1 MKILVISH
9 YYWPE
14 NFKINDLVNFLSKK
28 NKVTVLTG
36 YPSYPNKNIFRKINI
51 RKNFKNIEVLRVP
64 IFKRGNSKFS
74 IFFNYLSFLISLST
88 IGLIRLTK
96 KNYDLILVFGT
107 SPPTVM
113 IPAILVAKLKKIK
126 IAFWV
131 LDLWPETLTS
141 MNIIK
146 NKLLI
151 KMIRY
156 YVKYIYNCSDLI
168 FAQSKA
174 FVYQIKKYCKNKNKI
189 IYYPTW
195 SDSIKRNKKKLKL
208 FPFKKNFFYIT
219 FTGNIGEAQDF
230 ENIIKSAEMTKHVKK
245 IKWLVVGN
253 GSKYEWLKSEINRRE
268 LNDRFILTG
277 NLSSKFIPYI
287 LNKSNC
293 LLVSLKKGGIDKFTI
308 PGKLSNYMMAKKPIL
323 GMIEGETYNI
333 IVKSK
338 CGLVCKS
345 GDFKSLSKNVNKII
359 NYSKEKKRK
368 MGMNGFK
375 YANTNFNRTKQLN
388 KTLFYLKQIGKS

>member
-1 MKILVISH
+1 MRILVISH

-36 YPSYPNKNIFRKINI
+36 YPSYPNKDIFKKTNL
-51 RKNFKNIEVLRVP
+51 RKNFKNIKVIRVP
-64 IFKRGNSKFS
+64 VIKRSNNKFS

-88 IGLIRLTK
+88 IGLIKLTK
-96 KNYDLILVFGT
+96 KKYDLILVFGT

-141 MNIIK
+141 INIIK

-151 KMIRY
+151 KIIRY
-156 YVKYIYNCSDLI
+156 YVKYIYNASDLI

-174 FVYQIKKYCKNKNKI
+174 FVNQIKKYCKDKNKI

-195 SDSIKRNKKKLKL
+195 PDPLNRNKKKFKL

-230 ENIIKSAEMTKHVKK
+230 ENILKSAEITRHIKK
-245 IKWLVVGN
+245 LKWLVVGD
-253 GSKYEWLKSEINRRE
+253 GSKYEWLKFEIKKRE

-277 NLSSKFIPYI
+277 NLSSKFIPSI
-287 LNKSNC
+287 LNNSNC
-293 LLVSLKKGGIDKFTI
+293 LLISLKKGGIDKFTI

-323 GMIEGETYNI
+323 AMIEGETYNI

-345 GDFKSLSKNVNKII
+345 GDFKSMSKNVYKII

-368 MGMNGFK
+368 MGLNGFN
-375 YANTNFNRTKQLN
+375 YANENFNRVKQI
-388 KTLFYLKQIGKS
+388 KKSLFYLNQISKS

>member
-1 MKILVISH
+1 
-9 YYWPE
+9 
-14 NFKINDLVNFLSKK
+14 
-28 NKVTVLTG
+28 
-36 YPSYPNKNIFRKINI
+36 
-51 RKNFKNIEVLRVP
+51 
-64 IFKRGNSKFS
+64 
-74 IFFNYLSFLISLST
+74 
-88 IGLIRLTK
+88 
-96 KNYDLILVFGT
+96 
-107 SPPTVM
+107 
-113 IPAILVAKLKKIK
+113 
-126 IAFWV
+126 
-131 LDLWPETLTS
+131 
-141 MNIIK
+141 
-146 NKLLI
+146 
-151 KMIRY
+151 
-156 YVKYIYNCSDLI
+156 
-168 FAQSKA
+168 
-174 FVYQIKKYCKNKNKI
+174 
-189 IYYPTW
+189 
-195 SDSIKRNKKKLKL
+195 
-208 FPFKKNFFYIT
+208 
-219 FTGNIGEAQDF
+219 
-230 ENIIKSAEMTKHVKK
+230 MTKHVKK

-287 LNKSNC
+287 LNNSNC

-375 YANTNFNRTKQLN
+375 YSNTNFNRTKQLK

>member
-36 YPSYPNKNIFRKINI
+36 YPSYPNKDIFRKINI

-74 IFFNYLSFLISLST
+74 IFFNYLSYLISLST

-195 SDSIKRNKKKLKL
+195 SNSIKRNKK
-208 FPFKKNFFYIT
+208 N
-219 FTGNIGEAQDF
+219 
-230 ENIIKSAEMTKHVKK
+230 
-245 IKWLVVGN
+245 
-253 GSKYEWLKSEINRRE
+253 
-268 LNDRFILTG
+268 
-277 NLSSKFIPYI
+277 
-287 LNKSNC
+287 
-293 LLVSLKKGGIDKFTI
+293 
-308 PGKLSNYMMAKKPIL
+308 
-323 GMIEGETYNI
+323 
-333 IVKSK
+333 
-338 CGLVCKS
+338 
-345 GDFKSLSKNVNKII
+345 
-359 NYSKEKKRK
+359 
-368 MGMNGFK
+368 
-375 YANTNFNRTKQLN
+375 
-388 KTLFYLKQIGKS
+388 